1 MSQFERIYR
10 YYIWRVIIM
19 AKRKIYASKLIKTK
33 DFYHLA
39 KEFYKY
45 IYRYPELE
53 KKNEWKEL
61 KEYAE
66 DFLVAWHQLHTADID
81 NDKYRDFLRFYTKLE
96 TKYYDEERNFIF
108 TDEERM
114 FFFSILKTVTHK

>member
-1 MSQFERIYR
+1 MT
-10 YYIWRVIIM
+10 
-19 AKRKIYASKLIKTK
+19 KRKIYASKLIKTK

-53 KKNEWKEL
+53 KKNEWKKL

-66 DFLVAWHQLHTADID
+66 DFLVTWHQLHTEEIE

-108 TDEERM
+108 TDEERI
-114 FFFSILKTVTHK
+114 FFFSILKTVIHK